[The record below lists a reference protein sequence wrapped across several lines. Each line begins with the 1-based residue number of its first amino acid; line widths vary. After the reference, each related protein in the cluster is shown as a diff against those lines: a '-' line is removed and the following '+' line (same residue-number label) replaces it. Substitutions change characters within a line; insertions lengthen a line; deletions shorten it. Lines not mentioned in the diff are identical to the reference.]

1 MSNWNRSASC
11 LLIIG
16 NISSSWGGCEYNL
29 LHHRTRISSLGA
41 VASALFV
48 DSMCVFHFYRE
59 KTGREA
65 DLRFNLWTRWKANT
79 DVRSEK
85 QFQLTSERSLQR
97 WAVMVL
103 ADGFL
108 SLPLCYGWHSQ
119 GPWLVKI
126 LHLKIVCCEI
136 SPFRFF
142 YFTFFFFLPLGA
154 WKSYST
160 TGCRDTRNNWCVAC
174 A

>member
-41 VASALFV
+41 VAPALFV
-48 DSMCVFHFYRE
+48 DSKCFFHFYRE

-85 QFQLTSERSLQR
+85 QFQLTSERSLPR

-119 GPWLVKI
+119 GPRLVKI
-126 LHLKIVCCEI
+126 LLLKIVCCEI
-136 SPFRFF
+136 SPFRFLVC
-142 YFTFFFFLPLGA
+142 FFFFLPLGA

-160 TGCRDTRNNWCVAC
+160 TGWRDTRNNWCVAC

>member
-1 MSNWNRSASC
+1 MFINYRQYI
-11 LLIIG
+11 LQLG
-16 NISSSWGGCEYNL
+16 GGCEYNL

-41 VASALFV
+41 VAPALFV
-48 DSMCVFHFYRE
+48 DSKCVFHFYRE

-85 QFQLTSERSLQR
+85 QFQLTSERSLPR

-119 GPWLVKI
+119 GPRLVKI
-126 LHLKIVCCEI
+126 LLLKIVCCEI
-136 SPFRFF
+136 SPFRFLVC
-142 YFTFFFFLPLGA
+142 FFFFYPWVLENPTAQQVG
-154 WKSYST
+154 
-160 TGCRDTRNNWCVAC
+160 GTRGITDV
-174 A
+174 